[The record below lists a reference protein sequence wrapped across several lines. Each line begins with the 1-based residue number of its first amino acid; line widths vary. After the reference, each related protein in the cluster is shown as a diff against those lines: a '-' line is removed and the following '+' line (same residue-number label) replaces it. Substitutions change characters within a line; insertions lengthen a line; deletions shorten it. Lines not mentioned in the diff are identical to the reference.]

1 MFNKNNNNTDCF
13 AQYGN
18 LKNKFEQ
25 QFGKIRN
32 EFSREHRP
40 LVNIEENKAFF
51 TLQLYAAGLKKEQF
65 KIEIKDKIL
74 TISYE
79 VSSTEDNEEQYMYRE
94 FVPQSFSRSFQ
105 LNEQVSQVN
114 LTASY
119 EEGILTVILPKDV
132 ESFNP
137 AQNIKVS

>member
-1 MFNKNNNNTDCF
+1 MFNKNNNTTDCF

-18 LKNKFEQ
+18 LKNQFEQ

-32 EFSREHRP
+32 EFSRENRP

-51 TLQLYAAGLKKEQF
+51 TLQLYAVGLKKEQF

-79 VSSTEDNEEQYMYRE
+79 VSAKEYNEEQYMYRE

-137 AQNIKVS
+137 AQNIKIS

>member
-40 LVNIEENKAFF
+40 LVNIEENKAF
-51 TLQLYAAGLKKEQF
+51 LPYNYMLLVSKKNNLKLK
-65 KIEIKDKIL
+65 
-74 TISYE
+74 
-79 VSSTEDNEEQYMYRE
+79 
-94 FVPQSFSRSFQ
+94 
-105 LNEQVSQVN
+105 
-114 LTASY
+114 
-119 EEGILTVILPKDV
+119 
-132 ESFNP
+132 
-137 AQNIKVS
+137 